1 LFFGQTYINRG
12 YAIFIVCFYRSLST
26 SPSVSDLERS
36 IDFYCKNL
44 NLKVVRILEPSEG
57 LPMDEL
63 TGLRGCQVRIAHL
76 SSDVAM
82 LELFEYVEPKGVP
95 IRPDAKQADNGFI
108 HIGFKTN
115 DLLSEYTRL
124 VEEGVRFMSE
134 PVEIRSGVWVVY
146 FYGPDG
152 EVCELRQS

>member
-1 LFFGQTYINRG
+1 VIQHLEHVG
-12 YAIFIVCFYRSLST
+12 L
-26 SPSVSDLERS
+26 SVSDLERS

-95 IRPDAKQADNGFI
+95 IRPDAKQAD
-108 HIGFKTN
+108 IGRIVRTEMSGKSGTGITFS
-115 DLLSEYTRL
+115 LRL
-124 VEEGVRFMSE
+124 PRFVASREM
-134 PVEIRSGVWVVY
+134 RR
-146 FYGPDG
+146 
-152 EVCELRQS
+152 C